1 MEDNLQILKVEYLNN
16 HRSDLPP
23 ILSLIYLFI
32 SITYIQL
39 ALGYYLQEYDKI
51 NK

>member
-1 MEDNLQILKVEYLNN
+1 MILFNVLPVMETLGLLLLVILF
-16 HRSDLPP
+16 
-23 ILSLIYLFI
+23 IYLFI

-39 ALGYYLQEYDKI
+39 ALGYYLQEYDK